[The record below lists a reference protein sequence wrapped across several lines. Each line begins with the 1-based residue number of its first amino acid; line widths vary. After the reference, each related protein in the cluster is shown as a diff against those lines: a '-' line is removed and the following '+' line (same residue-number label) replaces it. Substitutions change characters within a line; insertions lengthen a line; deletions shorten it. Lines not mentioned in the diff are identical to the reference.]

1 MVENRSKM
9 EEDKWWK
16 IKSILCLHLVDNNTG
31 YIRELEEAVETNSQP
46 SSSLVAVCDGV
57 NLLEREESYMYEI
70 AVSNTKHTV
79 IEKSALVNGLVF
91 REPLLCCVFSR
102 VGVSSIF
109 N

>member
-46 SSSLVAVCDGV
+46 SSSLVAVHGWSKFVGARRIVHVRDCSFQH
-57 NLLEREESYMYEI
+57 EAHRHREKCFGEWPCI
-70 AVSNTKHTV
+70 QRAIIV
-79 IEKSALVNGLVF
+79 
-91 REPLLCCVFSR
+91 LCFQPGGCKLN
-102 VGVSSIF
+102 I
-109 N
+109 